1 MSEME
6 EFQQFMQQKMQGQLA
21 MEKLLQEKLPDI
33 LGIPVPGSIVA
44 VDGTEYRMLEGFD
57 SVVGYAL
64 CVPLSDEG
72 GNERK
77 VMEPVILYLPET
89 VKFAEEVANN
99 PMALLQKLTALA
111 DTEGI
116 PAAVRDEL
124 GDVESILNLLA
135 QS

>member
-21 MEKLLQEKLPDI
+21 MEKLLQEKLPEI
-33 LGIPVPGSIVA
+33 LGIPVPGSIIEVE
-44 VDGTEYRMLEGFD
+44 GTEYRMLEGFD

-64 CVPLSDEG
+64 CVPLSDESG
-72 GNERK
+72 DERK

-89 VKFAEEVANN
+89 VEFAAEVANN

-111 DTEGI
+111 DEESL
-116 PAAVRDEL
+116 PENVRSEL
-124 GDVESILNLLA
+124 GDVEGILSLLT
-135 QS
+135 QT